1 MLFRSEARHRY
12 SQARLGTIQ
21 LHRPLSLHV
30 LTIAAVAAVAAV
42 GVFLCTAEYTRK
54 ARVSGYL
61 VPDRGVL
68 RITPPQAA
76 TVVSRQVNEGQRV
89 KAGDVLFVL
98 ALDAGN
104 DQLGD
109 GIARSLAERRRS
121 LSDAAGQ
128 QQQLVRSQ
136 AQALDLRIAALQR
149 ELEQLDAEAR
159 LHAERTALAQQ
170 SLSRLEALGRDQFVS
185 NAQVQLKREELLGL
199 QAQHQ
204 SLARQRE
211 GLHREVLALQAQ
223 RRELPLR
230 GEVQLGEIARDL
242 AGLQAQGLEAEAR
255 RRLVLR
261 SPSDGIVSTVLAEP
275 GQPVTAGMALAN
287 VLPADT
293 LMQAHLYAPSS
304 AVGFLRAEQ
313 AVQLRYQAFPYQRFG
328 QQQGRVL
335 RIARTPLT
343 ATELATL
350 ALPGTLTQGPASEPL
365 YRITVTLDR
374 QSVAAYGEQ
383 HALTAG
389 MQLDADVLLERRKL
403 IEWIFEPLLSLAQRV

>member
-1 MLFRSEARHRY
+1 MLFRPEARQHFDR
-12 SQARLGTIQ
+12 ARLGSIQ
-21 LHRPLSLHV
+21 LQRPLSLHV
-30 LTIAAVAAVAAV
+30 LTAVAVVAVAAV
-42 GVFLCTAEYTRK
+42 GVFLSTAEYTRK

-68 RITPPQAA
+68 RITVPQAA
-76 TVVSRQVNEGQRV
+76 TVVSRQVSEGQSV

-98 ALDAGN
+98 ALDAGS
-104 DQLGD
+104 DQLGE
-109 GIARSLAERRRS
+109 GIASSLAERQRS

-128 QQQLVRSQ
+128 QQRLVRSQ
-136 AQALDLRIAALQR
+136 AQALDMRIAALQR
-149 ELEQLDAEAR
+149 ELEQLEAEAR
-159 LHAERTALAQQ
+159 LQTERTALAQQ

-185 NAQVQLKREELLGL
+185 PAQVQLKREELLGL

-211 GLHREVLALQAQ
+211 GLQREVLALQAQ

-242 AGLQAQGLEAEAR
+242 AGLKAQGLEAEAK

-261 SPSDGIVSTVLAEP
+261 APSDGIVSTVLAEP
-275 GQPVTAGMALAN
+275 GQPVMPGMALAN

-293 LMQAHLYAPSS
+293 QMQAHLYAPSS
-304 AVGFLRAEQ
+304 AVGFVRAEQ
-313 AVQLRYQAFPYQRFG
+313 PVQLRYQAFPYQKFG
-328 QQQGRVL
+328 QQRGQVL

-343 ATELATL
+343 AAELATL
-350 ALPGTLTQGPASEPL
+350 SLPATLTQGPASEPL

-374 QSVAAYGEQ
+374 QSVEAYGEL

-403 IEWIFEPLLSLAQRV
+403 IEWIFEPLLSLAHRV

>member
-1 MLFRSEARHRY
+1 MLFRPEARQHFD
-12 SQARLGTIQ
+12 QARLGSIN

-30 LTIAAVAAVAAV
+30 LTVTAVAAVVAV

-68 RITPPQAA
+68 RITPPQSA
-76 TVVSRQVNEGQRV
+76 TVLSRQVNEGQSV

-98 ALDAGN
+98 ALDAGS
-104 DQLGD
+104 DQLGE
-109 GIARSLAERRRS
+109 GIARSLVERQRS
-121 LSDAAGQ
+121 LSDAASQ

-136 AQALDLRIAALQR
+136 AVALDQRIATLQR
-149 ELEQLDAEAR
+149 ELEQLDAESR
-159 LHAERTALAQQ
+159 LQTERTALAQQ

-199 QAQHQ
+199 QAQQQ

-211 GLHREVLALQAQ
+211 GLHREMLALQAQ
-223 RRELPLR
+223 KRELPLR
-230 GEVQLGEIARDL
+230 GEFQLGEINRDL
-242 AGLQAQGLEAEAR
+242 AGLKAQGLEAEAK

-261 SPSDGIVSTVLAEP
+261 APSDGIVSTVLAEP
-275 GQPVTAGMALAN
+275 GQPVSPGMALAN

-293 LMQAHLYAPSS
+293 QMQAHLYAPSS
-304 AVGFLRAEQ
+304 AVGFVRSQ
-313 AVQLRYQAFPYQRFG
+313 QPVQLRYQAFPYQKFG
-328 QQQGRVL
+328 QQQGQVL

-343 ATELATL
+343 AGELAALT
-350 ALPGTLTQGPASEPL
+350 LPGTLTQGPASEPL
-365 YRITVTLDR
+365 YRITVTLNR
-374 QSVAAYGEQ
+374 QTVEAYGEQ

-403 IEWIFEPLLSLAQRV
+403 IEWIFEPLLSLAHRV